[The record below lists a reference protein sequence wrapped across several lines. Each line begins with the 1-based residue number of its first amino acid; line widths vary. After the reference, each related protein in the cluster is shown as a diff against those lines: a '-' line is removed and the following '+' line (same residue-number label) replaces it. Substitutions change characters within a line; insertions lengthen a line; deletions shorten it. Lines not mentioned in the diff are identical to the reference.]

1 MATAMAMAMNGDDA
15 CGLYNSIAR
24 PLCVSV
30 FLGPTIDGPRLGAGR
45 RRRRSGSTVPFW
57 RGGSYLWILA
67 DCWMIIFGVLNFWID
82 GFGLMV
88 LIGVLRFADWNPAAL
103 WLLFRSDG

>member
-1 MATAMAMAMNGDDA
+1 
-15 CGLYNSIAR
+15 
-24 PLCVSV
+24 
-30 FLGPTIDGPRLGAGR
+30 
-45 RRRRSGSTVPFW
+45 
-57 RGGSYLWILA
+57 
-67 DCWMIIFGVLNFWID
+67 MIFFGVLNFWID